1 MFQLAEHCMANKF
14 GGPWTQQKQDCV
26 REYLDRWVEVFK
38 NMDWCRTFAGSG
50 HVVRAVNSSEKDP
63 FADDYL
69 EEEAEAVFKGS
80 ALSALEVEPP
90 FDVIDLIEKN
100 SRAMSELQD
109 ATKVEDQRKINFYQ
123 EDANS
128 ALREI
133 CRKFESKD
141 RAVLFLDPYG
151 CSVDWETLKVVAAT
165 QAIDVWYLFPT
176 SGINRML
183 AGNREAIDESW
194 VSRLNRCLGTDEWQ
208 TAFYRKSDDPD
219 LFGDFDLERHA
230 GLERVEDYFI
240 ERLAEIFA
248 DVAPKAVRL
257 RNSRGT
263 HIFSLCFAIA
273 NPSPAAKRAALG
285 IANSLIKKW
294 EHPNGR

>member
-1 MFQLAEHCMANKF
+1 MANKF

-26 REYLDRWVEVFK
+26 REYLDRWVEVFQ
-38 NMDWCRTFAGSG
+38 NMDWCRTRYIDAFAGSG
-50 HVVRAVNSSEKDP
+50 HVVRAANSLENDP
-63 FADDYL
+63 LADDYL

-80 ALSALEVEPP
+80 ALSALEVTPP

-100 SRAMSELQD
+100 SRAMSELR
-109 ATKVEDQRKINFYQ
+109 AAIEEEDQRQINFHRA
-123 EDANS
+123 DANS

-133 CRKFESKD
+133 CGNFQSKD

-151 CSVDWETLKVVAAT
+151 CSVDWDTLKVVAAT
-165 QAIDVWYLFPT
+165 KAIDVWYLFPT

-183 AGNREAIDESW
+183 AGNREAIEESW
-194 VSRLNRCLGTDEWQ
+194 AARLDRCLGTTEWQ
-208 TAFYRKSDDPD
+208 TAFYRQSESPD

-240 ERLAEIFA
+240 GRLGEIFA

-285 IANSLIKKW
+285 IANSLIRKW
-294 EHPNGR
+294 ERPNG